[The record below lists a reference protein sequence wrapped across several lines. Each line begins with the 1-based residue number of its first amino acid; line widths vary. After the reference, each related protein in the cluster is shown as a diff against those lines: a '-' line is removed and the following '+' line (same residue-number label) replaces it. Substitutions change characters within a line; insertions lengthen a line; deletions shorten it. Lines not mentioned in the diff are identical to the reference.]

1 MIAVNKLKKAQCS
14 KEKILKPLIILLSPF
29 CPFVCEE
36 LWNKI
41 EPSSSV
47 YNSTFPKYDINLF
60 IKNEINY
67 PVAINGKRK
76 LNMMIA
82 NNLNKNEIEKIIYS
96 NDKIKQ
102 ILTGSTVKKIII
114 IPEKIINIVINK

>member
-1 MIAVNKLKKAQCS
+1 
-14 KEKILKPLIILLSPF
+14 
-29 CPFVCEE
+29 
-36 LWNKI
+36 
-41 EPSSSV
+41 
-47 YNSTFPKYDINLF
+47 
-60 IKNEINY
+60 
-67 PVAINGKRK
+67 
-76 LNMMIA
+76 MIA